1 MLEFDNGEY
10 ESVCIFA
17 EKTDDRDGWICL
29 EGPGGKEQ
37 QVHMNDDWYRLV
49 QLALPEKG
57 IYRISRK
64 GVSFTQ
70 MYLSGGPDLMDRGI
84 RFLDPDSGDEMELG
98 KWYDTS
104 VREQYH
110 FNPFMNWVNDPNGL
124 CWFKGYY
131 HLFYQSNPFGQEW
144 NDMYWGHAVSR
155 DLIHWTHMPYVLEP
169 QPDLWRDKEHKGG
182 AFSGSAQVEGEQMHL
197 YLTRH
202 HGPQEDGEETREWQ
216 TEAVCWDGIHVEKER
231 PCITERPEGAS
242 FDFRDPKV
250 QRIEGMD
257 YMVLGSSLDGVPS
270 ILLYVRENGAW
281 SFKGPLLQEHEP
293 GIRTFECPD
302 FFELDGK
309 YVAAGAWMC
318 HRDEAGRY
326 QMTRCYTGTF
336 DGGRFKTEHQQW
348 YDFGSNFYAV
358 QSFEHGGRRIAIGW
372 ISDFYGEHR
381 VKPTGACG
389 SFSLPRELH
398 MEQGRLFTEPV
409 KECYGLLKERIFAVS
424 GQEVPPVIVPGISF
438 FVKIKLGDDRDFLVT
453 LAREGDDALYLER
466 KNGVTSLVSTRKEVS
481 EVRFPSDVSTV
492 RYVEIFMDRRVAEVY
507 LNHGEAAGTKL
518 FYQESTRG
526 HLEADFA
533 AGSLKRLEVWTM
545 ESIWNHKS

>member
-1 MLEFDNGEY
+1 
-10 ESVCIFA
+10 
-17 EKTDDRDGWICL
+17 
-29 EGPGGKEQ
+29 
-37 QVHMNDDWYRLV
+37 
-49 QLALPEKG
+49 
-57 IYRISRK
+57 
-64 GVSFTQ
+64 
-70 MYLSGGPDLMDRGI
+70 
-84 RFLDPDSGDEMELG
+84 
-98 KWYDTS
+98 
-104 VREQYH
+104 
-110 FNPFMNWVNDPNGL
+110 
-124 CWFKGYY
+124 
-131 HLFYQSNPFGQEW
+131 
-144 NDMYWGHAVSR
+144 
-155 DLIHWTHMPYVLEP
+155 
-169 QPDLWRDKEHKGG
+169 
-182 AFSGSAQVEGEQMHL
+182 
-197 YLTRH
+197 
-202 HGPQEDGEETREWQ
+202 
-216 TEAVCWDGIHVEKER
+216 
-231 PCITERPEGAS
+231 
-242 FDFRDPKV
+242 
-250 QRIEGMD
+250 
-257 YMVLGSSLDGVPS
+257 
-270 ILLYVRENGAW
+270 
-281 SFKGPLLQEHEP
+281 
-293 GIRTFECPD
+293 
-302 FFELDGK
+302 
-309 YVAAGAWMC
+309 MC

-336 DGGRFKTEHQQW
+336 DGDRFKTEHQQW

-424 GQEVPPVIVPGISF
+424 GQDVPPVIVPGNSF

-481 EVRFPSDVSTV
+481 EVRFPSDVSAV

-545 ESIWNHKS
+545 GVHLEP

>member
-1 MLEFDNGEY
+1 MSIELKKANEY
-10 ESVCIFA
+10 EKTEQ
-17 EKTDDRDGWICL
+17 EKIPVEEKPAFHVAAPVGWI
-29 EGPGGKEQ
+29 
-37 QVHMNDDWYRLV
+37 
-49 QLALPEKG
+49 
-57 IYRISRK
+57 
-64 GVSFTQ
+64 
-70 MYLSGGPDLMDRGI
+70 
-84 RFLDPDSGDEMELG
+84 
-98 KWYDTS
+98 
-104 VREQYH
+104 
-110 FNPFMNWVNDPNGL
+110 NDPNGFS
-124 CWFKGYY
+124 WYQGQI
-131 HLFYQSNPFGQEW
+131 HLFYQYHPYTTEW
-144 NDMYWGHAVSR
+144 GPMHWGHSVS
-155 DLIHWTHMPYVLEP
+155 DDMIHWKNMPSVLA
-169 QPDLWRDKEHKGG
+169 PDQEYDKRGC
-182 AFSGSAQVEGEQMHL
+182 FSGSATEKDGKHVLIYTGVSNVQMEN
-197 YLTRH
+197 
-202 HGPQEDGEETREWQ
+202 GSIQERQNQCIAYGDGEIYVKSPQ
-216 TEAVCWDGIHVEKER
+216 NPV
-231 PCITERPEGAS
+231 ITGDMLPADCS
-242 FDFRDPKV
+242 KIDFRDPKV
-250 QRIEGMD
+250 WKKGKNYYLIVGNKNSEQKGQV
-257 YMVLGSSLDGVPS
+257 VLFSSKNLEKWKFETV
-270 ILLYVRENGAW
+270 LAENSTGQIGTMW
-281 SFKGPLLQEHEP
+281 
-293 GIRTFECPD
+293 ECPD

-336 DGGRFKTEHQQW
+336 DGDRFKTEHQQW

-424 GQEVPPVIVPGISF
+424 GQDVPPVIVPGNSF

-481 EVRFPSDVSTV
+481 EVRFPSDVSAV

>member
-1 MLEFDNGEY
+1 
-10 ESVCIFA
+10 
-17 EKTDDRDGWICL
+17 
-29 EGPGGKEQ
+29 
-37 QVHMNDDWYRLV
+37 
-49 QLALPEKG
+49 
-57 IYRISRK
+57 
-64 GVSFTQ
+64 
-70 MYLSGGPDLMDRGI
+70 
-84 RFLDPDSGDEMELG
+84 
-98 KWYDTS
+98 
-104 VREQYH
+104 
-110 FNPFMNWVNDPNGL
+110 
-124 CWFKGYY
+124 
-131 HLFYQSNPFGQEW
+131 
-144 NDMYWGHAVSR
+144 
-155 DLIHWTHMPYVLEP
+155 
-169 QPDLWRDKEHKGG
+169 
-182 AFSGSAQVEGEQMHL
+182 
-197 YLTRH
+197 
-202 HGPQEDGEETREWQ
+202 
-216 TEAVCWDGIHVEKER
+216 
-231 PCITERPEGAS
+231 
-242 FDFRDPKV
+242 
-250 QRIEGMD
+250 
-257 YMVLGSSLDGVPS
+257 
-270 ILLYVRENGAW
+270 
-281 SFKGPLLQEHEP
+281 
-293 GIRTFECPD
+293 
-302 FFELDGK
+302 
-309 YVAAGAWMC
+309 MC

-424 GQEVPPVIVPGISF
+424 GQEVPPVIIPGNSF